1 MVSYDFQSNSVRLKR
16 TATGWSQQE
25 LADRTGLSRA
35 GISAIESGRLAPSV
49 HAALALARALDASV
63 EELFGATAKSTGSIE
78 WGVIPNT
85 PNPRY
90 WYASVN
96 GKTLSYPIAEDSTQL
111 DWHDA
116 VYDQSHVENP
126 DPELADRT
134 LVVAGCDPS
143 AHLLAAE
150 FHRQFQFRMIVLRR
164 NSRESL
170 QLLCEG
176 KVHVA
181 GMHLGRSEE
190 KSANRKAAR
199 ASLGKNCSLIH
210 VAKWEEGIAI
220 TPSLQSSSVSSLLR
234 TRARWIGREDGSGAR
249 QLQDEVLGSR
259 SAPKRIALDHRMM
272 ASCIKAGWGDAGAC
286 VRLCSEEAG
295 LHFISVHAKNYDFC
309 FRDEMS
315 ADPRLSALLATL
327 RSRRFRSK
335 LAELPGYHT
344 EETGELI

>member
-1 MVSYDFQSNSVRLKR
+1 MVSNDDQLNSVRLKR
-16 TATGWSQQE
+16 MATGWSQQE

-49 HAALALARALDASV
+49 HAALALAHALHSTV
-63 EELFGATAKSTGSIE
+63 EELFGVTPKSTESVE
-78 WGVIPNT
+78 WGIAPNT
-85 PNPRY
+85 PRPRY
-90 WYASVN
+90 WYANIGSE
-96 GKTLSYPIAEDSTQL
+96 TLSYPIAEDSTQL

-116 VYDQSHVENP
+116 VYNPVQVESP

-150 FHRQFQFRMIVLRR
+150 YHRQFQFRMIVLRR

-170 QLLCEG
+170 QLLTAG

-181 GMHLGRSEE
+181 GMHFGRSEE

-199 ASLGKNCSLIH
+199 ESLGKKCSLIR
-210 VAKWEEGIAI
+210 VAKWEEGVAVS
-220 TPSLQSSSVSSLLR
+220 PALESSSISSLLR
-234 TRARWIGREDGSGAR
+234 RRARWIGREEGSGAR
-249 QLQDEVLGSR
+249 QLQEEVLGSR
-259 SAPKRIALDHRMM
+259 PAPRRMALDHRMM
-272 ASCIKAGWGDAGAC
+272 AACIKAGWGDAGAC

-295 LHFISVHAKNYDFC
+295 LHFISLHAKHYDFC
-309 FRDEMS
+309 FRDDMS
-315 ADPRLSALLATL
+315 ADPRVSALLATL

-344 EETGELI
+344 EQTGELI